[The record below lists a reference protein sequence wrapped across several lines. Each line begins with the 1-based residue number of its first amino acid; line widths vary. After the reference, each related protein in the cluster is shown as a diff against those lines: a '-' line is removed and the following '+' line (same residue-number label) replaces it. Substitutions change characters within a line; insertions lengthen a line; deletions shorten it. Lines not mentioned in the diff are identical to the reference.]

1 MMKKGQ
7 VNDTKQSYSLRK
19 YKFGLASVI
28 LGSFIM
34 VTSPVFADQTTS
46 VQVNNQTGTSVD
58 ANNSSNET
66 SASSV
71 ITSNND
77 SVQASDKVVNSQNTA
92 TKDITTPLVETKP
105 MVEKTLPEQGNYV
118 YSKETEVKNTPSKSA
133 PVAFYAKKGDKVFYD
148 QVFNKD
154 NVKWISYKSFCGV
167 RRYAAIESLDP
178 SGGSETKAPTPVT
191 NSGSNNQEKIAT
203 QGNYT
208 FSHKVEVKNE
218 AKVASPTQF
227 TLDKG
232 DRIFYDQILTI
243 EGNQWLSYKSF
254 NGVRRFVLLG
264 KASSVEKTEDKE
276 KVSPQPQARI
286 TKTGRLTIS
295 NETTTGFDI
304 LITNIKDDNGIAA
317 VKVPVWTEQGG
328 QDDIKWYTAVTTG
341 DGNYKVAVSFADHK
355 NEKGLYNI
363 HLYYQEASGT
373 LVGVTGTKVTVAGT
387 NSSQEPIENGLAKT
401 GVYNIIGSTEV
412 KNEAKISSQTQFTLE
427 KGDKI
432 NYDQVLTADGYQ
444 WISYKSYSGVRRY
457 IPVKKLTTSSE
468 KAKDEA
474 TKPTSYP
481 NLPKTGTYTFT
492 KTVDVKSQPKVS
504 SPVEFNFQK
513 GEKIHYDQVLVVDG
527 HQWISY
533 KSYSGIRRYI
543 RLPAKQNMV
552 Q

>member
-77 SVQASDKVVNSQNTA
+77 SVQASDKVLNSQNTA

-543 RLPAKQNMV
+543 EI
-552 Q
+552 

>member
-481 NLPKTGTYTFT
+481 NLPKTGTYTCT

-543 RLPAKQNMV
+543 EI
-552 Q
+552 

>member
-191 NSGSNNQEKIAT
+191 NSESNNQEKIAT

-543 RLPAKQNMV
+543 EI
-552 Q
+552 

>member
-46 VQVNNQTGTSVD
+46 VQVNNQTGPSVD

-543 RLPAKQNMV
+543 EI
-552 Q
+552 

>member
-133 PVAFYAKKGDKVFYD
+133 PVAFYAKKGNKVFYD

-543 RLPAKQNMV
+543 EI
-552 Q
+552 

>member
-28 LGSFIM
+28 LGPFIM

-341 DGNYKVAVSFADHK
+341 DDNYKVAVSFADHK

-543 RLPAKQNMV
+543 EI
-552 Q
+552 

>member
-276 KVSPQPQARI
+276 KVSPQPQASI

-543 RLPAKQNMV
+543 EI
-552 Q
+552 

>member
-19 YKFGLASVI
+19 YKFGLTSVI

-543 RLPAKQNMV
+543 EI
-552 Q
+552 

>member
-432 NYDQVLTADGYQ
+432 HYDQVLTADGYQ

-543 RLPAKQNMV
+543 EI
-552 Q
+552 

>member
-254 NGVRRFVLLG
+254 NGVRSFVLLG

-543 RLPAKQNMV
+543 EI
-552 Q
+552 

>member
-328 QDDIKWYTAVTTG
+328 QDDIKWYIAVTTG

-543 RLPAKQNMV
+543 EI
-552 Q
+552 

>member
-1 MMKKGQ
+1 
-7 VNDTKQSYSLRK
+7 
-19 YKFGLASVI
+19 
-28 LGSFIM
+28 M

-218 AKVASPTQF
+218 VKVASPTQF

-543 RLPAKQNMV
+543 EI
-552 Q
+552 

>member
-363 HLYYQEASGT
+363 HLYYQEASWT

-543 RLPAKQNMV
+543 EI
-552 Q
+552 

>member
-341 DGNYKVAVSFADHK
+341 DSNYKVAVSFADHK

-363 HLYYQEASGT
+363 HLYYQEASWT

-543 RLPAKQNMV
+543 EI
-552 Q
+552 

>member
-77 SVQASDKVVNSQNTA
+77 SVQASDKVVNGQNTA

-543 RLPAKQNMV
+543 EI
-552 Q
+552 

>member
-264 KASSVEKTEDKE
+264 KESSVEKTEDKE

-543 RLPAKQNMV
+543 EI
-552 Q
+552 

>member
-178 SGGSETKAPTPVT
+178 SGGSETKAPTPVI

-543 RLPAKQNMV
+543 EI
-552 Q
+552 

>member
-432 NYDQVLTADGYQ
+432 NYNQVLTADGYQ

-543 RLPAKQNMV
+543 EI
-552 Q
+552 

>member
-191 NSGSNNQEKIAT
+191 NSGSNNQEEIAT

-543 RLPAKQNMV
+543 EI
-552 Q
+552 

>member
-264 KASSVEKTEDKE
+264 KSSSVEKTEDKE

-543 RLPAKQNMV
+543 EI
-552 Q
+552 

>member
-276 KVSPQPQARI
+276 KVSPQPQACI

-543 RLPAKQNMV
+543 EI
-552 Q
+552 

>member
-363 HLYYQEASGT
+363 HLYYQEASVT

-543 RLPAKQNMV
+543 EI
-552 Q
+552 

>member
-468 KAKDEA
+468 KAKDEV

-543 RLPAKQNMV
+543 EI
-552 Q
+552 

>member
-504 SPVEFNFQK
+504 SPMEFNFQK

-543 RLPAKQNMV
+543 EI
-552 Q
+552 

>member
-533 KSYSGIRRYI
+533 KSYSGIRR
-543 RLPAKQNMV
+543 
-552 Q
+552 

>member
-295 NETTTGFDI
+295 NETITGFDI

-543 RLPAKQNMV
+543 EI
-552 Q
+552 

>member
-533 KSYSGIRRYI
+533 KSYSGVRRYI
-543 RLPAKQNMV
+543 EI
-552 Q
+552 

>member
-363 HLYYQEASGT
+363 YLYYQEASGT

-543 RLPAKQNMV
+543 EI
-552 Q
+552 

>member
-276 KVSPQPQARI
+276 KASPQPQARI

-543 RLPAKQNMV
+543 EI
-552 Q
+552 

>member
-208 FSHKVEVKNE
+208 FSHKAEVKNE

-543 RLPAKQNMV
+543 EI
-552 Q
+552 

>member
-373 LVGVTGTKVTVAGT
+373 FVGVTGTKVTVAGT

-543 RLPAKQNMV
+543 EI
-552 Q
+552 

>member
-474 TKPTSYP
+474 TKPTSYH

-543 RLPAKQNMV
+543 EI
-552 Q
+552 

>member
-328 QDDIKWYTAVTTG
+328 QDDIKWYTAVTNG

-543 RLPAKQNMV
+543 EI
-552 Q
+552 

>member
-66 SASSV
+66 NASSV

-543 RLPAKQNMV
+543 EI
-552 Q
+552 

>member
-286 TKTGRLTIS
+286 TKTVRLTIS

-543 RLPAKQNMV
+543 EI
-552 Q
+552 

>member
-208 FSHKVEVKNE
+208 FSHKIEVKNE

-543 RLPAKQNMV
+543 EI
-552 Q
+552 

>member
-232 DRIFYDQILTI
+232 DRIFYGQILTI

-543 RLPAKQNMV
+543 EI
-552 Q
+552 

>member
-243 EGNQWLSYKSF
+243 EGNQWLSCKSF

-543 RLPAKQNMV
+543 EI
-552 Q
+552 

>member
-341 DGNYKVAVSFADHK
+341 DGNYKVVVSFADHK

-543 RLPAKQNMV
+543 EI
-552 Q
+552 